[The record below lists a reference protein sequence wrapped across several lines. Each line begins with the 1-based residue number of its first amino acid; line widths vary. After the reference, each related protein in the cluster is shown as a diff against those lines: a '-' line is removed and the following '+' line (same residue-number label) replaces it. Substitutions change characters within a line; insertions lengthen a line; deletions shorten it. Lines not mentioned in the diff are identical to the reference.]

1 MVTMATRNAERRE
14 REMAMAMS
22 FFEMGLE
29 EGDGLVSISEE
40 ILAGKVGVVV
50 RVGGGGGVG

>member
-1 MVTMATRNAERRE
+1 MATSKAERRE

-29 EGDGLVSISEE
+29 EVEVLVSTSEE

-50 RVGGGGGVG
+50 RVGGGGGVV

>member
-1 MVTMATRNAERRE
+1 MATRKAERRE

-22 FFEMGLE
+22 FFEMGFE
-29 EGDGLVSISEE
+29 EGEGLVSISEE

-50 RVGGGGGVG
+50 RVGGGGGVV

>member
-1 MVTMATRNAERRE
+1 MATRRAERRE
-14 REMAMAMS
+14 REIAMAMS

-29 EGDGLVSISEE
+29 DGEGLVSMSDE

-50 RVGGGGGVG
+50 RVGGGGGVV